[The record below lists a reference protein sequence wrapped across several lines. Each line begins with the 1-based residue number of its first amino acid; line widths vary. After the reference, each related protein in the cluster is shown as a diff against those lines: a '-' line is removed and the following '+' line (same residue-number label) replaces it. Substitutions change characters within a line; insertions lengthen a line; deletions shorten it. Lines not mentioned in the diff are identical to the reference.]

1 MKMKKKAI
9 WVISIF
15 LILVTINVIFS
26 GDKKLTGISEQ
37 AGEAIIEDVNSENIN
52 LTEISIKDD
61 TITIA
66 YDQPVEFKNE
76 DLLANWAY
84 IMISATNN
92 MEGTV
97 SKVSLRCDFENGDKI
112 LVNTFASNVIDLSE
126 GKIDAEQFFSK
137 VEIEPL
143 TPGPEI

>member
-9 WVISIF
+9 WVI
-15 LILVTINVIFS
+15 LILLVLVTINVIFS
-26 GDKKLTGISEQ
+26 GEEKLTGISRQ
-37 AGEAIIEDVNSENIN
+37 VGEAIIEDVNSENIN

-84 IMISATNN
+84 IMISAINN
-92 MEGTV
+92 TEGTV
-97 SKVSLRCDFENGDKI
+97 SKVSLRCDFENGDKM
-112 LVNTFASNVIDLSE
+112 LVNTLASNVIDLSE

-143 TPGPEI
+143 TSGSEI